1 MRSGLDRNRARVR
14 LIRRWLV
21 SLLGDCIE
29 VKVLISKDLSELD
42 DH

>member
-1 MRSGLDRNRARVR
+1 MRSDLDRNRSRVR
-14 LIRRWLV
+14 LIRRWLAN
-21 SLLGDCIE
+21 LLGDCIE